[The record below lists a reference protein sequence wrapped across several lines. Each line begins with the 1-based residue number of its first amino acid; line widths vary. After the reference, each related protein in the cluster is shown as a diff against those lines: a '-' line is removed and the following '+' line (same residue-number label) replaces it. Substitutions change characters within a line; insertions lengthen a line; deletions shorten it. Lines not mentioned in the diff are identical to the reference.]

1 MSCACT
7 RVHYNRC
14 SVRCSDGRA
23 VPSCPPPALSVNS
36 ESRIPGSGTCECPPL
51 FVTLHHTLLR
61 HEHLVFLVL
70 LGCSLATPLV
80 LLHHTFDFPPPQPL
94 LPLPQCRDAASPGA
108 LAATADA
115 TLFGRLWAQARER
128 QAACTLDFS
137 KCKLQ
142 ILEVQPLHFRR
153 PLRRPRSHKRRT
165 PSKRPSTP
173 QPTSYSSQST
183 VHPHALETFSYKL
196 VATAAVSGNE
206 NHAVFGTF
214 YGLPQPKRHWSELSL
229 HG

>member
-1 MSCACT
+1 MNVRHCSSLFTTHSYAMSISSSLSCSAARLPRLWFCCIT
-7 RVHYNRC
+7 PSIFRLRSHYCLCRK
-14 SVRCSDGRA
+14 
-23 VPSCPPPALSVNS
+23 
-36 ESRIPGSGTCECPPL
+36 
-51 FVTLHHTLLR
+51 
-61 HEHLVFLVL
+61 
-70 LGCSLATPLV
+70 
-80 LLHHTFDFPPPQPL
+80 
-94 LPLPQCRDAASPGA
+94 CRDAASPGA

-153 PLRRPRSHKRRT
+153 PPRRPRSHKRRT

-206 NHAVFGTF
+206 NYAVFGTF
-214 YGLPQPKRHWSELSL
+214 YGLPQPKRHWSELSH